1 MAEPIDFYFD
11 FSSPYGYFAANRI
24 DALAARHGRGVNWR
38 PFLLGIVFRTTGA
51 RPLPDVPIKG
61 EYARRDMERT
71 ARLLGVPFTWPSPF
85 PFAALAAS
93 RAFYWLSDRDPEQAK
108 TLALAIYN
116 AAFGAGRDV
125 SGARAVAGIAAGMGL
140 DGDEVLQA
148 LQDPAVKERLKSEV
162 DAAMARG
169 AFGSPYIIV
178 DGEPF
183 WGVDHLDQIDRW
195 LETGGW

>member
-24 DALAARHGRGVNWR
+24 DSLAARHGRDVNWR
-38 PFLLGIVFRTTGA
+38 PFLLGVVFKTTGA

-93 RAFYWLSDRDPEQAK
+93 RAFYWLSDRDPRQAK
-108 TLALAIYN
+108 ALALAIYH

-125 SGARAVAGIAAGMGL
+125 SGAQAVAEIAAGIGL

-148 LQDPAVKERLKSEV
+148 LRDPAVKERLKAEV
-162 DAAMARG
+162 GAAMARG

-183 WGVDHLDQIDRW
+183 WGVDRFDQIDRW